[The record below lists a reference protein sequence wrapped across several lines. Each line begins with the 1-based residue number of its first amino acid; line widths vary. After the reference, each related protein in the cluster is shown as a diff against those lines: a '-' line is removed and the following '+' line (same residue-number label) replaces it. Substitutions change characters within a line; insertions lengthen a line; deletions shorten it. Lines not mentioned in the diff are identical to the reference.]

1 METEGEKYTFKVVKN
16 PWVIPWYNI
25 DGETYRR
32 VRGDDKKLS
41 ALTDLSKLDFT
52 RLRKDPSSSNRW
64 IRLIMPQY
72 KRRVEVED
80 LNRNF
85 WVIG

>member
-32 VRGDDKKLS
+32 VRGEDKKLS
-41 ALTDLSKLDFT
+41 ALTDSSRLDFT
-52 RLRKDPSSSNRW
+52 RLKNSNADRW